1 VQAVGNKGSKKSNT
15 RKTRKPPFNPSAGK
29 KHKASNG
36 LEPPAPIAKAT
47 LAVQR
52 NNMFSAHEN
61 MAVGQQA
68 VNKPVSSGGR
78 NHGASEV
85 RNSRANT
92 SVGNS
97 PETVQIEEGGCCEA

>member
-1 VQAVGNKGSKKSNT
+1 MK
-15 RKTRKPPFNPSAGK
+15 
-29 KHKASNG
+29 
-36 LEPPAPIAKAT
+36 I
-47 LAVQR
+47 
-52 NNMFSAHEN
+52 

-68 VNKPVSSGGR
+68 VNKPVSSGGG

-85 RNSRANT
+85 CNSCANT